1 MEPFATVDDY
11 EARYGDVDDP
21 ERIET
26 LLGDASSF
34 ISSLPGFAYR
44 EGDALQAA
52 NLVRIT
58 CAVVHRSLIAGD
70 LAGVSSFS
78 QTAGSYT
85 VNVSPYNASGDY
97 YLTKQEERAL
107 RIGAGRIGQTWPYDV
122 ERGDGG

>member
-34 ISSLPGFAYR
+34 ISSLPGFVYH

-107 RIGAGRIGQTWPYDV
+107 GIGAGRIGQTWPYDV